1 MKRALDWAGYVGLAG
16 LAVLAILNWT
26 RSPLLTGPRGPWLWW
41 GLLIAGV
48 VLVVASAFVHLG
60 DFRSVLR
67 GRTARYGLNTAV
79 MVVLLLGITVLA
91 QAMSYRHSARQ
102 DLTENRRHSLSPQT
116 IEVLKALKSD
126 VNAVAFFR
134 SDQPGKRVAEDLFK
148 QYARYGGNR
157 FTWRVVDPDREPGL
171 AKRYA
176 IESYGTIVLETKERS
191 EKVTDAEEEK
201 LTNGLVKLTR
211 EGKRIVYVLQG
222 HGERE
227 LGNTDRPGFSEAKTA
242 MERANYEVKPLVL
255 ARQDQVPDDAAVV
268 VLPGP
273 RTELLPPELDAL
285 DKYLGGNGKLLA
297 MLDPAIVGGVQVEG
311 VKRLL
316 VRYGFELGENL
327 VIELNPVG
335 RMFGIGPEVPIVQQY
350 EAHPITRDL
359 AGITTLFPVT
369 RSVGN
374 AKTPP
379 SGVNVQPLART
390 SPESW
395 GETDRASLQAGQ
407 VKPDPQDP
415 KGPLSVAAVA
425 TREKARL
432 VVVGTSNLAAN
443 QFLNLQGNRDF
454 FLNTVS
460 WLAEQEDLIS
470 IRPKDSK
477 QSPIFLTS
485 QQAQMVFLV
494 PVVVVPGLVLVGG
507 VLTFIRRRADK

>member
-1 MKRALDWAGYVGLAG
+1 MKRALDWAGYVGLAA
-16 LAVLAILNWT
+16 LAVLLALNWT

-41 GLLIAGV
+41 GLLVAGV
-48 VLVVASAFVHLG
+48 VLVLASAVVHLG
-60 DFRSVLR
+60 DFRLALGR
-67 GRTARYGLNTAV
+67 RTARYGLNTAI
-79 MVVLLLGITVLA
+79 MVVLLLCVIGLVE
-91 QAMSYRHSARQ
+91 AMSYRHNARL

-116 IEVLKALKSD
+116 IEVLKALKQD
-126 VNAVAFFR
+126 VNAIAFYR

-148 QYARYGGNR
+148 QYARYGGSR
-157 FTWRVVDPDREPGL
+157 FSWRVVDPDREPGM
-171 AKRYA
+171 ARRYA
-176 IESYGTIVLETKERS
+176 VESYGTIVLETKDRS

-211 EGKRIVYVLQG
+211 EGKRVVYVLQG

-227 LGNTDRPGFSEAKTA
+227 LGNTDRPGFSEAKAA
-242 MERANYEVKPLVL
+242 MERSNYEVKPLVL
-255 ARQDQVPDDAAVV
+255 ARQDKVPADAAVL

-285 DKYLGGNGKLLA
+285 DKYLGGHGKLLA
-297 MLDPAIVGGVQVEG
+297 MLDPAIMGGVQVEG
-311 VKRLL
+311 LKRLL
-316 VRYGFELGENL
+316 ARYGFELGDNL
-327 VIELNPVG
+327 IIELNPLG
-335 RMFGIGPEVPIVQQY
+335 RLFGIGPEVPIVQQY
-350 EAHPITRDL
+350 ESHPITRDL
-359 AGITTLFPVT
+359 AGISTLFPIA

-374 AKTPP
+374 AKAPP
-379 SGVNVQPLART
+379 TGISVQPLART

-407 VKPDPQDP
+407 VKPDPADP
-415 KGPLSVAAVA
+415 KGPLGVAAVA

-443 QFLNLQGNRDF
+443 QFINLQGNRDF

-470 IRPKDSK
+470 IRPRDSK

-507 VLTFIRRRADK
+507 VLTFLRRRADK